1 MLAELWND
9 LRYRLRALTRG
20 GDLDREME
28 DEIQAHLAR
37 EADALERRGLPASEA
52 RRQARLAF
60 GGLENVREQSRDMRG
75 TRRLEDHIQDVSY
88 AWRRIRRSPALSLTI
103 VALLALTIGSATLVF
118 SVVNAVL
125 LRPLPFGDPDRL
137 ALVWE
142 TRANT
147 AQNVV
152 GGHEFPEWA
161 RSNRTFDGLSPMIY
175 DEGIHL
181 TGAGDPVALLGVR
194 VAATFFQVMGVAPA
208 IGRTFTADEDSEGRG
223 DVVAL
228 STRAFFKA
236 SVVAAVFAA
245 AAIAVYADDL
255 IRLAATDAFLG
266 ARVTLWLLAASIPLS
281 AMTAPLTA
289 VMKSLDGVRAALVC
303 DLAWACAYLSLM
315 LVLASRLG
323 VAGAGVAQLAAC
335 LLQLG
340 IAVRLAA
347 VKPRLADALASLAKT
362 LLCAAAAF
370 APAVLAQRLGAPRL
384 VTWPLVLLALWI
396 YVRVARRLRV
406 LAADERARLVQTLQG
421 HGLARGL
428 AWWMP

>member
-9 LRYRLRALTRG
+9 LRYRLRALARG
-20 GDLDREME
+20 GELDREME

-37 EADALERRGLPASEA
+37 EAEALERRGLPASEA

-75 TRRLEDHIQDVSY
+75 TRRLEDYIQDVSY

-175 DEGIHL
+175 DEGVHL
-181 TGAGDPVALLGVR
+181 TGAGDPMALLGVR

-223 DVVAL
+223 DAVILSDRLWRSRFASDPAIVGRTVRLNDRPFQVVGVMPPSFAFPPGNAGTTPDL
-228 STRAFFKA
+228 WTPDCRQHRTLRWPPLPLRRRARETWRDHGAGADRSDQRRESARGRDIRRTAPATACTSPRCTRTWSGTSGRRSCFCLERSA
-236 SVVAAVFAA
+236 SCCSSAA
-245 AAIAVYADDL
+245 A
-255 IRLAATDAFLG
+255 T
-266 ARVTLWLLAASIPLS
+266 S
-281 AMTAPLTA
+281 
-289 VMKSLDGVRAALVC
+289 RAC
-303 DLAWACAYLSLM
+303 
-315 LVLASRLG
+315 
-323 VAGAGVAQLAAC
+323 
-335 LLQLG
+335 
-340 IAVRLAA
+340 
-347 VKPRLADALASLAKT
+347 
-362 LLCAAAAF
+362 
-370 APAVLAQRLGAPRL
+370 
-384 VTWPLVLLALWI
+384 
-396 YVRVARRLRV
+396 
-406 LAADERARLVQTLQG
+406 
-421 HGLARGL
+421 
-428 AWWMP
+428 